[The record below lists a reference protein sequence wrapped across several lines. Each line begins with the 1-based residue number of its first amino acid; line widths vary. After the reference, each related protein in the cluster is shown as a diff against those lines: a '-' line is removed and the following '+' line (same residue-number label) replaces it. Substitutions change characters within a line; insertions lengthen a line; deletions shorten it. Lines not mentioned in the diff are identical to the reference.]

1 MESTYIPKNSSFLTK
16 HDWQA
21 LTFVLFACIVLRM
34 VFFYGFLGTD
44 DSVITS
50 MAIKIVEQGMYIPES
65 HYDSRLGLILP
76 VAFVFKIFGIGAMQA
91 AIFPLVCALGL
102 SLVTYLTCRKS
113 GMVVYFATVA
123 ALIPA
128 VIPIAV
134 QFGTS
139 IYPEV
144 PFAFFIAISVLVVV
158 NRTCNAAPAKLNYKD
173 YLILFLSLFFAY
185 LVKIEAVFII
195 GAYFLFFLYLKHFK
209 QALLIITFPVLF
221 MLAEDLLFYSQAM
234 DFNFFNRLDILTSG
248 QSATKMGTS
257 HSAKQLWVYPKSML
271 ITFYNFGLHFHF
283 LLAAFLWFVVVRPR
297 KDRHIIVL
305 LSLCSIG
312 FMLWLQ
318 FGGTPKA
325 LIRFLT
331 TGVLNTKTHL
341 DRYLVMILPFSPILI
356 ALFLANTNW
365 LKSKFS
371 RHFTVATLLGS
382 MLVLL
387 PLNDISQEYAI
398 GYKSAAAI
406 LEKKQPSEIYCDRAT
421 CSYFNKLKQLGEL
434 EGFTFTNIVSHVSR
448 TGKSSKNSE
457 FEQYGGYVL
466 INKNRY
472 LYYHRRYLISYP
484 TLASL
489 ENLGEKT
496 TIVSNP
502 ASWLSYVYLRSINA
516 LLSIAP
522 PDNFITQKVQTTI
535 DEALDPDDIMLIK
548 ISAENAKML
557 EYL

>member
-1 MESTYIPKNSSFLTK
+1 MDCTHTPQKTSFLTK

-21 LTFVLFACIVLRM
+21 LTFILFVCIAIKM

-44 DSVITS
+44 DSVMTS
-50 MAIKIVEQGMYIPES
+50 MAIQINEEGMYLPGS

-76 VAFVFKIFGIGAMQA
+76 VALVFSIFGIGATQA
-91 AIFPLVCALGL
+91 AIFPLICALGL
-102 SLVTYLTCRKS
+102 SLVTYLSCRKA
-113 GMVVYFATVA
+113 GMVVSFAIVA

-128 VIPIAV
+128 VIPISV
-134 QFGTS
+134 QFSSS

-144 PFAFFIAISVLVVV
+144 PFAFFIAISIFIIV
-158 NRTCNAAPAKLNYKD
+158 NRTSNAAPAKLNYKD
-173 YLILFLSLFFAY
+173 YLVLFVSLFFAY
-185 LVKIEAVFII
+185 LIKIEVIFII
-195 GAYFLFFLYLKHFK
+195 GAYFLFFLYLKHYK
-209 QALLIITFPVLF
+209 QALLLITFPVLF
-221 MLAEDLLFYSQAM
+221 MLAEDLVFYSQAM
-234 DFNFFNRLDILTSG
+234 DFKFFNRLDILSSG

-257 HSAKQLWVYPKSML
+257 HSAQQLWVYPKSMF

-283 LLAAFLWFVVVRPR
+283 LLAALGWFIVARPSR
-297 KDRHIIVL
+297 DRHLIVL
-305 LSLCSIG
+305 LSLCSIV
-312 FMLWLQ
+312 FIFWLQ
-318 FGGTPKA
+318 FGSTPKA

-341 DRYLVMILPFSPILI
+341 DRYLIMILPFTAILI
-356 ALFLANTNW
+356 ALFLANANW
-365 LKSKFS
+365 LKKKFLG
-371 RHFTVATLLGS
+371 FLAAVALLGS

-398 GYKSAAAI
+398 GYKSAATV
-406 LEKKQPSEIYCDRAT
+406 LDQKQPSTIYCDRAT
-421 CSYFNKLKQLGEL
+421 CTYFNKLQQLGEL
-434 EGFTFTNIVSHVSR
+434 KGYTFTNIVDHVSR
-448 TGKSSKNSE
+448 TGESSKNEE

-489 ENLGEKT
+489 ESLGEKT

-502 ASWLSYVYLRSINA
+502 ASWLSYFYLRTINN
-516 LLSIAP
+516 LLSLAP
-522 PDNFITQKVQTTI
+522 TDNFIAQKVRKTI
-535 DEALDPDDIMLIK
+535 DEALDPDDIILIK
-548 ISAENAKML
+548 ISAENAKKL